1 MTCPQF
7 GVGYIS
13 GMSWP
18 RLFLTLTARSLVN
31 PLLAIDLLR
40 VAWRFRHRHW
50 YRRFPFLPLPAVNYL
65 RWRMYTA
72 YGDEAAVPP
81 AEDIVAFARWVGR
94 QP

>member
-1 MTCPQF
+1 
-7 GVGYIS
+7 
-13 GMSWP
+13 MSWP

-50 YRRFPFLPLPAVNYL
+50 YRRFPFLALPAVNYL

-81 AEDIVAFARWVGR
+81 ADDIVAFARWVGR